1 MSPADF
7 PSNYQLSAHFPE
19 FLAFGY
25 KAGVGGPINVKFTHT
40 GDRGLAPFSVGFV
53 DGHCR
58 ILLMQSII
66 GFCYELGFKEKELQD
81 GHLAMVLSSFASIHC
96 CYEHYSNASHY
107 FLASLRILAQIWFF
121 KILLVLYCKFSLML
135 PEMESSFSELVFCFL
150 FMFLPGVSK
159 PKKWD
164 TSLRRNRHQALSA

>member
-19 FLAFGY
+19 FLANGY

-40 GDRGLAPFSVGFV
+40 GDRGLASFSVGFV

-66 GFCYELGFKEKELQD
+66 GFCYELGFKEKDLYK
-81 GHLAMVLSSFASIHC
+81 IP
-96 CYEHYSNASHY
+96 
-107 FLASLRILAQIWFF
+107 SL
-121 KILLVLYCKFSLML
+121 
-135 PEMESSFSELVFCFL
+135 
-150 FMFLPGVSK
+150 
-159 PKKWD
+159 
-164 TSLRRNRHQALSA
+164 